1 MYANSKKYR
10 NCCKFEQQ
18 KYNLLKKIL
27 LLSDTHSYID
37 DRILEYANQADEIWH
52 AGDIGDI
59 SVTDQLAKI
68 KPLRAVYGNIDD
80 NMARAE
86 FPLNNRFTLEGVD
99 VWITHIGGYP
109 GKYNPAIRKE
119 ITENPP
125 KLFICGHSHI
135 LKVMPDKQ
143 LGLIHMNPGA
153 VGKHGF
159 QKVRTMLRFELEKG
173 SIQNLEVIEF
183 KK

>member
-1 MYANSKKYR
+1 M
-10 NCCKFEQQ
+10 
-18 KYNLLKKIL
+18 KKIL

-37 DRILEYANQADEIWH
+37 GRILDYAQQADEIWH

-59 SVTDQLAKI
+59 SVTDKLAEI

-80 NMARAE
+80 NKARAE
-86 FPLNNRFTLEGVD
+86 FPLNNRFTLEGVN

-159 QKVRTMLRFELEKG
+159 QKVRTMLRFELNDGKIE
-173 SIQNLEVIEF
+173 NLEVIEF